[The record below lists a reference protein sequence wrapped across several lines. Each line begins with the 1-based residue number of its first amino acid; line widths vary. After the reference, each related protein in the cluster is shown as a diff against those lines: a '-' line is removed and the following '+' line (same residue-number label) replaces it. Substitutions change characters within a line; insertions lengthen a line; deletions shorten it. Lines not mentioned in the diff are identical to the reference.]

1 MATLVNNKAFDTVN
15 GGGYWKWYITIVSS
29 EDDDNFY
36 LDITTY
42 FMGPS
47 GGSATA
53 NLVSK
58 DIWWNFNID
67 NSSVGEVWRLYYSNG
82 QYQSLTGGIKYG
94 NKTIRKTYAKGNS
107 AQDKTISY
115 NVSSSASIDTN
126 LFGTTT
132 NGSVSFTIPAG
143 YTAPSNFKISESSKT
158 TTSATIKATWTPGN
172 KAATATI
179 TCNGSS
185 KNITSSGG
193 TVTFSSLTPNT
204 NYTIT
209 SSLNDG
215 VLSSPLSDSL
225 SITTNLAA
233 PSSWSSVSS
242 TVSSITAIATS
253 PNGGSFNYQYRIN
266 NGDWQN
272 SGVFNNLAANTQYTV
287 ETRCSNGNTTTSSIS
302 TTIWTYPAPIIFYEL
317 IPDKEDSEADIFIN
331 SSVNSG
337 YDQFSYSINDGAW
350 SDWSTQTEINLTGL
364 TENTNYIISAKINNT
379 SSKLISDVVTIQFT
393 TWHSPL
399 TNLTIEQL
407 DKWFWLLKVQS
418 LFDYSGSISKYE
430 YAFGD
435 ENYVESAE
443 SVYIRGSADDSF
455 VNNLEDNTTYI
466 CKARLTDEHGRVYTA
481 ENSFT
486 TLDERPLFINGEL
499 KELKIIDTNNNII
512 IISPNLLTIIQEN
525 GNIVNMNKII
535 NNDERITYE

>member
-1 MATLVNNKAFDTVN
+1 MATLANNAVLNTN
-15 GGGYWKWYITIVSS
+15 GGGANWQWHFT
-29 EDDDNFY
+29 
-36 LDITTY
+36 ITTRED
-42 FMGPS
+42 
-47 GGSATA
+47 A
-53 NLVSK
+53 NNYYVDISTYVIGAQYYTYQMDLVSN
-58 DIWWNFNID
+58 DIWWNLNFD
-67 NSSVGEVWRLYYSNG
+67 GSSFEVFRLYIKNG
-82 QYQSLTGGIKYG
+82 RYQTLADQTKYG
-94 NKTIRKTYAKGNS
+94 VKTVTKTYAKTSS
-107 AQDKTISY
+107 AQSKKVSFGITGSATI
-115 NVSSSASIDTN
+115 ATN
-126 LFGTTT
+126 LLGTAS

-158 TTSATIKATWTPGN
+158 TTSTTIKATWTPGN
-172 KAATATI
+172 KTTIATI

-193 TVTFSSLTPNT
+193 TVTFSNLTPNT

-209 SSLNDG
+209 GSLDDG
-215 VLSSPLSDSL
+215 VLNSPLQSSL

-242 TVSSITAIATS
+242 TASSITAIATS

-272 SGVFNNLAANTQYTV
+272 SSVFNNLAANTQYTV
-287 ETRCSNGNTTTSSIS
+287 EARCSNGNATTSSIS
-302 TTIWTYPAPIIFYEL
+302 TTVWTYPTPIILYEL
-317 IPDKEDSEADIFIN
+317 IPDKEDSEANVFIS

-350 SDWSTQTEINLTGL
+350 SDWNTKIEINLTGL
-364 TENTNYIISAKINNT
+364 TENTNYTVSAKMNNT
-379 SSKLISDVVTIQFT
+379 SSGLTSDIITIQFT

-399 TNLTIEQL
+399 TNLAIKQL

-443 SVYIRGSADDSF
+443 SVYTRGSADDSF

-486 TLDERPLFINGEL
+486 TLDERSLFINGEL
-499 KELKIIDTNNNII
+499 KELKIIDTNNNIM
-512 IISPNLLTIIQEN
+512 IISPNLLTIVQEN

>member
-1 MATLVNNKAFDTVN
+1 MATLANNAVLNTN
-15 GGGYWKWYITIVSS
+15 GGGANWQWHFT
-29 EDDDNFY
+29 
-36 LDITTY
+36 ITTRED
-42 FMGPS
+42 
-47 GGSATA
+47 A
-53 NLVSK
+53 NNYYVDISTYVIGAQYYTYQMDLVSN
-58 DIWWNFNID
+58 DIWWNLNFD
-67 NSSVGEVWRLYYSNG
+67 GSSFEVFRLYIKNG
-82 QYQSLTGGIKYG
+82 RYQTLSDQTKYG
-94 NKTIRKTYAKGNS
+94 VKTVTKTYAKTSS
-107 AQDKTISY
+107 AQSKKVSFGITGSATI
-115 NVSSSASIDTN
+115 ATN
-126 LFGTTT
+126 LLGTAS

-158 TTSATIKATWTPGN
+158 TTSTTIKATWTPGN
-172 KAATATI
+172 KTTIATI

-193 TVTFSSLTPNT
+193 TVTFSNLTPNT

-209 SSLNDG
+209 GSLDDG
-215 VLSSPLSDSL
+215 VLNSPLQSSL

-242 TVSSITAIATS
+242 TASSITAAATS

-272 SGVFNNLAANTQYTV
+272 SSVFNNLAANTQYTV
-287 ETRCSNGNTTTSSIS
+287 EARCSNGNATTSSIS
-302 TTIWTYPAPIIFYEL
+302 TTVWTYPTPIILYEL
-317 IPDKEDSEADIFIN
+317 IPDKEDSEANVFIS

-350 SDWSTQTEINLTGL
+350 SDWNTKIEINLTGL
-364 TENTNYIISAKINNT
+364 TENTNYTVSAKMNNT
-379 SSKLISDVVTIQFT
+379 SSGLTSDITTIQFT

-399 TNLTIEQL
+399 TNLAIKQL

-443 SVYIRGSADDSF
+443 SVYTRGSADDSF

-486 TLDERPLFINGEL
+486 TLDERSLFINGEL
-499 KELKIIDTNNNII
+499 KELKIIDTNNNIM
-512 IISPNLLTIIQEN
+512 IISPNLLTIVQEN

>member
-1 MATLVNNKAFDTVN
+1 MATLANNAVLNTN
-15 GGGYWKWYITIVSS
+15 GGGANWQWHFT
-29 EDDDNFY
+29 
-36 LDITTY
+36 ITTRED
-42 FMGPS
+42 
-47 GGSATA
+47 A
-53 NLVSK
+53 NNYYVDISTYVIGAQYYTYQMDLVSN
-58 DIWWNFNID
+58 DIWWNLNFD
-67 NSSVGEVWRLYYSNG
+67 GSSFEVFRLYISNG
-82 QYQSLTGGIKYG
+82 RYQTLSAQTKYG
-94 NKTIRKTYAKGNS
+94 VKTVTKTYAKTSS
-107 AQDKTISY
+107 AQSKKVSFGITGSATI
-115 NVSSSASIDTN
+115 ATN
-126 LFGTTT
+126 LLGTAS

-143 YTAPSNFKISESSKT
+143 YTAPSNFKISENSKT
-158 TTSATIKATWTPGN
+158 TTSTTIKATWTPGN
-172 KAATATI
+172 KTTIATI

-193 TVTFSSLTPNT
+193 TVTFSNLTPNT

-209 SSLNDG
+209 GSLDDG
-215 VLSSPLSDSL
+215 VLNSPLQSSL

-242 TVSSITAIATS
+242 TASSITAIATS

-272 SGVFNNLAANTQYTV
+272 SSVFNNLAANTQYTV
-287 ETRCSNGNTTTSSIS
+287 EARCSNGNATTSSIS
-302 TTIWTYPAPIIFYEL
+302 TTVWTYPTPIILYEL
-317 IPDKEDSEADIFIN
+317 IPDKEDSEANVFIS

-337 YDQFSYSINDGAW
+337 YDQFSYSINDGVW
-350 SDWSTQTEINLTGL
+350 SDWNTKIEINLTGL
-364 TENTNYIISAKINNT
+364 TENTNYTVSAKMNNT
-379 SSKLISDVVTIQFT
+379 SSGLTSDITTIQFT

-399 TNLTIEQL
+399 TNLAIKQL

-443 SVYIRGSADDSF
+443 SVYTRGSADDSF

-486 TLDERPLFINGEL
+486 TLDERSLFINGEL
-499 KELKIIDTNNNII
+499 KELKIIDTNNNIM
-512 IISPNLLTIIQEN
+512 IISPNLLTIVQEN